1 MNATVLTLITQ
12 AYENDRGPTTK
23 TIKCQP
29 NQSSMNPNLYNF
41 FFYLNALLHDMI
53 QWVFLKWMSDH
64 FKYLFLRENFKTKS
78 IVHLGYVLGAWIN
91 CGIELDFG
99 INKIV

>member
-53 QWVFLKWMSDH
+53 Q
-64 FKYLFLRENFKTKS
+64 
-78 IVHLGYVLGAWIN
+78 
-91 CGIELDFG
+91 
-99 INKIV
+99 